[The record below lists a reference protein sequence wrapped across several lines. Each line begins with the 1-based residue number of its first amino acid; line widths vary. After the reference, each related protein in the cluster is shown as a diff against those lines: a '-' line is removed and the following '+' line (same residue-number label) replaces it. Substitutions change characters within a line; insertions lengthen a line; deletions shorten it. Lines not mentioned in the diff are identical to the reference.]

1 MAKEVAAPVVTGES
15 GGSLFE
21 RYAEA
26 DVLDLIRE
34 YPLAWVC
41 PTQGS
46 AMESTLLPLLAE
58 IDAAGRLRSLIGHMA
73 RRNPLFRTLSAN
85 PHALILFTGPQ
96 AYVSPAYVSDATW
109 GPTWNYAQ
117 ARIEATIRFDPDAGD
132 EALSKLV
139 TAMERGMPSPWT
151 TEQMAARYR
160 PMERA
165 IIAFRAEVTSC
176 QARFKLGQDEKPE
189 RLREI
194 LVQHPDAALVRWMR
208 RFNSGRATSP

>member
-1 MAKEVAAPVVTGES
+1 MAKEVAAPAGSGES
-15 GGSLFE
+15 GGSLFD

-41 PTQGS
+41 PSQGS

-58 IDAAGRLRSLIGHMA
+58 TDGTGRLRSLVGHMA
-73 RRNPLFRTLSAN
+73 RRNPLFGTLSAN

-96 AYVSPAYVSDATW
+96 AYVSPAYVSDPTW

-117 ARIEATIRFDPDAGD
+117 VRIEATVRFDPDAGD
-132 EALSKLV
+132 EALSRLV
-139 TAMERGMPSPWT
+139 SAMEHDMPSPWT
-151 TEQMAARYR
+151 PDKMGARYR

-165 IIAFRAEVTSC
+165 IIAFRAEVTDR

-194 LVQHPDAALVRWMR
+194 LVSHPDATMVRWMR
-208 RFNSGRATSP
+208 RFNAG